1 MDAVTIF
8 AACALT
14 LVPPHSGVPC
24 SGTPDPLRVVASP
37 IGVRPAGDVRSEF
50 SSHLAS
56 RHASRIDRWEPYI
69 AEAAQRFA
77 IPQDWIR
84 AVMRSESGG
93 RTTLNGQPITSVAGA
108 MGLMQLIPGTYS
120 DMRSRYGLG
129 TNSYDPHDNVLA
141 GAAYLHLMYQQYG
154 YPSLFAA
161 YNAGPARFDGY
172 LLRGKSLPNATLSY
186 VGGIVPGVE
195 TAMTQSGSAY
205 QNTTPN
211 VVLSVAKKHRAAQ
224 NQGLFFV
231 LNQSPNA
238 RFLTTN
244 EPEIPSNSP
253 RASAR
258 NIASNQG
265 FESQNPATQTGGLFI
280 PLSRTNP

>member
-1 MDAVTIF
+1 MDAVTAF

-14 LVPPHSGVPC
+14 LVPQHSGPLC
-24 SGTPDPLRVVASP
+24 GSTPDPVRVVASP
-37 IGVRPAGDVRSEF
+37 IGVRPASDVPPEF
-50 SSHLAS
+50 SSHLVS
-56 RHASRIDRWEPYI
+56 RRASRIDRWETYI

-93 RTTLNGQPITSVAGA
+93 RTTLNGQPITSSAGA
-108 MGLMQLIPGTYS
+108 MGLMQLMPGTYA

-129 TNSYDPHDNVLA
+129 NNSYEPHDNVLA

-172 LLRGKSLPNATLSY
+172 LLRGKSLPNATLAY

-195 TAMTQSGSAY
+195 MTMARGLSAY
-205 QNTTPN
+205 QITTPN
-211 VVLSVAKKHRAAQ
+211 VVFPVTSKHRDRPNGA
-224 NQGLFFV
+224 LFFV
-231 LNQSPNA
+231 LNQPSDL
-238 RFLTTN
+238 RFLTPDET
-244 EPEIPSNSP
+244 EVPSKSP
-253 RASAR
+253 RVGAT

-265 FESQNPATQTGGLFI
+265 FESQNTATKTGGLFI